1 MKRRTGRGIS
11 LVGYLLFFLTIAAT
25 VTVAVFVY
33 VFCAER
39 SGGNRGLIAGVML
52 GTVALLSLVCTLL
65 DMLRRRLMV
74 ERPVR
79 EILAV
84 TDRLAA
90 GDFSARFKLRH
101 AYDRYDEYDLIAENL
116 NRMAAELS
124 KTEVL
129 RTDFVSNVS
138 HELKT
143 PLAVIRNY
151 AAALRDPKLPAE
163 LREKYAE
170 TLVETSERL
179 TALVGNVL
187 RLNKLENQ
195 EILPEPEPVA
205 LGEMLRESVLGF
217 EELFERKSL
226 ELECDIADAEI
237 DSVPGYLEIVF
248 QNLLSNAV
256 KFTPEGG
263 KITVSLR
270 RIPGHV
276 EVRVADTGV
285 GIPPEVGAHIFE
297 KFYQGDTSH
306 AREGNG
312 LGLALVKTVID
323 RLGGEIE
330 VESAPG
336 RGSVFTVRLRSE
348 R

>member
-116 NRMAAELS
+116 NRMAEELS

-263 KITVSLR
+263 KIAVSLR

>member
-25 VTVAVFVY
+25 VTVSVFVY

-116 NRMAAELS
+116 NRMAEELS

-179 TALVGNVL
+179 TTLVGNVL

-226 ELECDIADAEI
+226 GLECDIADAEI

>member
-116 NRMAAELS
+116 NRMAEELS

-195 EILPEPEPVA
+195 EIPPEPEPVA
-205 LGEMLRESVLGF
+205 LGEMFRESVLGF

>member
-1 MKRRTGRGIS
+1 MGAF
-11 LVGYLLFFLTIAAT
+11 LFFLTIAAT
-25 VTVAVFVY
+25 VTVAVLVY
-33 VFCAER
+33 AYCAER

-52 GTVALLSLVCTLL
+52 GTVVILSLVCTFL
-65 DMLRRRLMV
+65 DMVRRRLMV

-79 EILAV
+79 EILAA
-84 TDRLAA
+84 TDRLAS
-90 GDFSARFKLRH
+90 GDFSVRLKLRH
-101 AYDRYDEYDLIAENL
+101 PFDRYDEYDLIAENL
-116 NRMAAELS
+116 NRTAAELS

-151 AAALRDPKLPAE
+151 AAALRDPKLSPE
-163 LREKYAE
+163 LREKYAQ

-179 TALVGNVL
+179 TGLVGNVL

-195 EILPEPEPVA
+195 EILPESVPVA

-217 EELFERKSL
+217 EELLERKSL
-226 ELECDIADAEI
+226 ELECEIEDAEI
-237 DSVPGYLEIVF
+237 CSIPGYLEIVF

-256 KFTPEGG
+256 KFTPAGG
-263 KITVSLR
+263 KITLSLR
-270 RIPGHV
+270 ETGGRV

-297 KFYQGDTSH
+297 KFYQGDPSH
-306 AREGNG
+306 AGEGNG
-312 LGLALVKTVID
+312 LGLALVKKVID

-330 VESAPG
+330 VESTLG
-336 RGSVFTVRLRSE
+336 KGSAFTVRLGRKQP
-348 R
+348 

>member
-151 AAALRDPKLPAE
+151 AAAFRDPKLPAE

-263 KITVSLR
+263 KIAVSLR

-276 EVRVADTGV
+276 EVRVADAGV

>member
-33 VFCAER
+33 DFCAER

-179 TALVGNVL
+179 TTLVGNVL

-226 ELECDIADAEI
+226 GLECDIVDAEI

>member
-52 GTVALLSLVCTLL
+52 GTVALLSLVCTLF

-116 NRMAAELS
+116 NRMAEELS

-263 KITVSLR
+263 KIAVSLR

-336 RGSVFTVRLRSE
+336 KGSVFTVRLRSE